1 MQKVSRFLLIT
12 SIFFICLIFSG
23 CKNSSVISSYD
34 EMLQIYN
41 SKYFSLTPT
50 DPIEKK
56 ITDPGFTQ
64 ESMLENRYTLIQGYE
79 TPLVAPMGGARYLWQ
94 KQNDDGTYVE
104 PALCQERVY
113 SFIPED
119 DFELNAET
127 KLVLT
132 VTNEA
137 GTEYIDTT
145 IIIVLNRE

>member
-1 MQKVSRFLLIT
+1 MQKVSRFLLII
-12 SIFFICLIFSG
+12 SIFSICLIFSG

-34 EMLQIYN
+34 EMLQSYN

-56 ITDPGFTQ
+56 ITDSGFTQ

-79 TPLVAPMGGARYLWQ
+79 ASLVAPMGGARYLWQ
-94 KQNDDGTYVE
+94 KQNADGTYAE
-104 PALCQERVY
+104 PALCEERIY